1 MVRSPDL
8 RSTHSPWRGDLFSR
22 SFAQS
27 CARALQRGAHI
38 STETSITAR
47 MLPTECARCMQIQ
60 MSILCQLRCHRRCF
74 SFADQCINAPAA
86 GAVEE
91 DEKEDPGVEHGE
103 LAVIQDRKKLR
114 CGSRGGGH
122 MYHEI
127 GHSHFTTQDKRD
139 ETR

>member
-27 CARALQRGAHI
+27 CARALQRGSHI

-47 MLPTECARCMQIQ
+47 MLPTERARCMQIQ
-60 MSILCQLRCHRRCF
+60 MSILCLLTYHRACF
-74 SFADQCINAPAA
+74 SFADKCITAPAA

-91 DEKEDPGVEHGE
+91 NEQEYPTIKHGQ
-103 LAVIQDRKKLR
+103 LAFVQDWKKVLLR
-114 CGSRGGGH
+114 
-122 MYHEI
+122 MKHEI
-127 GHSHFTTQDKRD
+127 GHSHFTTQDERG